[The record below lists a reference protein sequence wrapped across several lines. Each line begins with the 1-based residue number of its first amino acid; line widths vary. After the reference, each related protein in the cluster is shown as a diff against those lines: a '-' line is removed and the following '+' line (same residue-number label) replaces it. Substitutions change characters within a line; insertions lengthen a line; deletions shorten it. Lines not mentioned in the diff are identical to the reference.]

1 MLRRQNQLQSYLTF
15 RSTPPYNSPLSI
27 GLLLGADFSFIVE
40 INNVTISQEIPTDT
54 KTIIPVDCS
63 CLGAEYYQHN
73 SSYKVRPSDSYFSM
87 ANDTYQGLT
96 TCQAI
101 KRENP
106 YTVETLGVGVKV
118 KVPLRCACPTSNQ
131 TAGGFKYL
139 LAYITTS
146 GENISTI
153 ADLFGA
159 DKQSILDANEL
170 SEDSIIYP
178 FTALVVPLKS
188 KPTGIVKS
196 EILGNHSCQF
206 QPPSPITYHTTFFFN
221 TLLVGSQCRKS

>member
-1 MLRRQNQLQSYLTF
+1 MGLKCNGAKTSCQSYLMF
-15 RSTPPYNSPLSI
+15 RSIPPYNSPLSI

-118 KVPLRCACPTSNQ
+118 
-131 TAGGFKYL
+131 
-139 LAYITTS
+139 
-146 GENISTI
+146 
-153 ADLFGA
+153 
-159 DKQSILDANEL
+159 
-170 SEDSIIYP
+170 
-178 FTALVVPLKS
+178 
-188 KPTGIVKS
+188 
-196 EILGNHSCQF
+196 
-206 QPPSPITYHTTFFFN
+206 
-221 TLLVGSQCRKS
+221 